1 MSIDGINITE
11 AIANA
16 KEAIESDN
24 SLSPSTRAVIEVLLL
39 VVTLLSNRIGVNSK
53 NSSKPPSSDPNRE
66 KKSRGKSNK
75 PPGGQKGHLG
85 NTLEPFE
92 NPDNTN
98 VLRLKKG
105 RKINGAD

>member
-16 KEAIESDN
+16 KAAIESDN

-85 NTLEPFE
+85 TTLEPFE